1 MLVQKTG
8 KVSVHSLISAD
19 ELIAECE
26 AWHKPSLFQ
35 PENGAEGSREEDT
48 FDGCECNQ
56 TFGKAAGCL
65 NPLER
70 PICFLRNA
78 GDVGDSFEEEVFF
91 FGVLTEGVNQN

>member
-8 KVSVHSLISAD
+8 KVSVHSLVSAD
-19 ELIAECE
+19 QLIAKRE

-35 PENGAEGSREEDT
+35 PEDGAERSGEEDT

-56 TFGKAAGCL
+56 TLGKAAGCL

-70 PICFLRNA
+70 PVCFLRNA
-78 GDVGDSFEEEVFF
+78 GDVGDSFEQEVFF